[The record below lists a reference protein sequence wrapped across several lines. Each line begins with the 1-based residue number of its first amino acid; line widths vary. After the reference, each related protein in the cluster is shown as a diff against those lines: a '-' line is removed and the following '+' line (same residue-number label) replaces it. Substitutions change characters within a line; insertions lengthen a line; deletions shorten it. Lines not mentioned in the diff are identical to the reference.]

1 MNMFTRNLKTPSF
14 RMNPTS
20 IPNDTL
26 TFDHAEEQDGTTYYY
41 PKETYMQKH
50 AIIENN
56 ELQRSLR
63 EALIEYERQ
72 NKPMKRFKCRPITI
86 KRENNEPQTQVRC
99 YEESTTS
106 ETVPRDGETS
116 STLSS
121 KENELQQPEQVVT
134 TVSFGKKHK
143 HKHKNKKHHDHHSYY
158 YADEPFKSIC
168 GDDNFDEDDETTV
181 NSKWCKYCEVLPNN
195 VLQCRPCTE
204 EERWLTDDMDFS
216 LV

>member
-20 IPNDTL
+20 IPNDNL

-50 AIIENN
+50 GIIENN

-63 EALIEYERQ
+63 EALMEYERQ

-106 ETVPRDGETS
+106 ETVPRDRETS

>member
-63 EALIEYERQ
+63 EALMEYERQ

-106 ETVPRDGETS
+106 ETVPRDRETS

-158 YADEPFKSIC
+158 YADDIFR
-168 GDDNFDEDDETTV
+168 TV
-181 NSKWCKYCEVLPNN
+181 QKYL
-195 VLQCRPCTE
+195 R
-204 EERWLTDDMDFS
+204 
-216 LV
+216 